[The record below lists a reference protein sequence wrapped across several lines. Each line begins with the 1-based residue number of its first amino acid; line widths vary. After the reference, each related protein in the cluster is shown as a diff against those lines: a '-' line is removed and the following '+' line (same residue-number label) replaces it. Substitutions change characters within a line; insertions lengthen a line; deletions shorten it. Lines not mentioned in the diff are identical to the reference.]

1 MDNVFTRKKEVHI
14 CMIKEKIIN
23 KVKKGSK
30 KAAISMARYY
40 DNVAYPMV
48 VYQPY
53 QLNFQIYVLSI
64 WSYLEE

>member
-1 MDNVFTRKKEVHI
+1 
-14 CMIKEKIIN
+14 MIKEKIIN

-48 VYQPY
+48 VYQPN

-64 WSYLEE
+64 